1 MADFKY
7 GTVEARLFARVL
19 GYPCTWI
26 GVHDVSCTVYTRLN
40 VICRNLEGVGS
51 RSRGDIDIE
60 FPASRRSVLNRSIS
74 RIRVN

>member
-1 MADFKY
+1 M
-7 GTVEARLFARVL
+7 EARLFACVS
-19 GYPCTWI
+19 GYPCIGI

-40 VICRNLEGVGS
+40 VICRNLGGVG
-51 RSRGDIDIE
+51 SRGDIDIE